1 MVYHEDGSVKGV
13 ATADVGVAKDGSP
26 KVSAARGVSLG
37 SLSSLSLSTCE
48 QSTFARG
55 MELHA
60 RVTLFAEGCRGSLS
74 KQLQDKFNLRSNCQP
89 QSYAIGLKEVSQRL
103 HSHVITCTLRL
114 IVF

>member
-1 MVYHEDGSVKGV
+1 MKGV

-26 KVSAARGVSLG
+26 KVEDTVWCLAVVLCPVHYSLVS
-37 SLSSLSLSTCE
+37 SSNHV

-74 KQLQDKFNLRSNCQP
+74 KQLQEKFNLRSNCQP
-89 QSYAIGLKEVSQRL
+89 QSYAIGLKEVCASPDVAV
-103 HSHVITCTLRL
+103 HDFFCCTRFVLSD
-114 IVF
+114 